1 MLGDFAPLR
10 SRFAARL
17 RAGCQA
23 WQGFAAIRAAAG
35 RALQGRSA
43 RLGAAGQALH
53 SLAELLW
60 DGLLS
65 TIRPTRLAG
74 HRLGRRWAL
83 LGLPPLLAAA
93 GLGFWLTAS
102 GVAPNLLPLADL
114 ESDLPAH
121 HLAVLQPVPTETVEA
136 QMATLSMARKVVIR
150 RGDTLMKLLIDA
162 GIERPEAANAIEAMR
177 EVFRPRDLRPG
188 QAMHLAFAP
197 EQDMSGRGGE
207 PPLRLVSLTLQSR
220 PDQDIRVVRA
230 EGDGGFVAEAI
241 ERPLTLE
248 VTGSAGIIESS
259 LFTAGL
265 HSGVPAP
272 VMIEVIRAFS
282 FDVDFQ
288 REVRKAD
295 DFELLFES
303 HYDEDGALAK
313 LGSVLYAALTLS
325 GRRLELYRFTPES
338 GVTDYFDSKGRSV
351 RKALLRTPVDGARLS
366 SGYGPRKHPILG
378 YTKMHR
384 GLDFAAPR
392 GTPIYAA
399 GDGIVERV
407 GRYGSYG
414 KYLRIRHNGTYK
426 TAYAHLNRFAKSL
439 KKGARVKQGQ
449 IVGYVG
455 STGRSTGPHLHYEV
469 IANGR
474 QINPRKIKLPSGEQ
488 LKGADLKDFQAFRA
502 RIQGLRRERPAQP
515 QLVKATC
522 QAEPIERPSALDSEE
537 PQLQSC

>member
-1 MLGDFAPLR
+1 MY
-10 SRFAARL
+10 
-17 RAGCQA
+17 
-23 WQGFAAIRAAAG
+23 QGLT
-35 RALQGRSA
+35 ALC
-43 RLGAAGQALH
+43 GAAGQRLQGFSGRLRAVGPALQGL
-53 SLAELLW
+53 S
-60 DGLLS
+60 GLLGAGL
-65 TIRPTRLAG
+65 PTRRAAR
-74 HRLGRRWAL
+74 RLGHGWAL
-83 LGLPPLLAAA
+83 LGLPLLFAIG
-93 GLGFWLTAS
+93 GLGFWLSSPGA
-102 GVAPNLLPLADL
+102 APDLRPLADL

-136 QMATLSMARKVVIR
+136 QVAPLSMARKVVIR
-150 RGDTLMKLLIDA
+150 SGDTLMKLLIDA

-177 EVFRPRDLRPG
+177 QVFRPRDLRPG
-188 QAMHLAFAP
+188 QAMRLAFAP

-207 PPLRLVSLTLQSR
+207 PPLRLVSLTLQSS
-220 PDQDIRVVRA
+220 PEQDIRVVRA

-248 VTGSAGIIESS
+248 VTGGAGIIESS

-265 HSGVPAP
+265 RSGVPAP

-303 HYDEDGALAK
+303 HFDEDGALAK

-351 RKALLRTPVDGARLS
+351 RKALLRTPIDGARLS

-378 YTKMHR
+378 YNTMHR

-407 GRYGSYG
+407 GRYGAYG

-426 TAYAHLNRFAKSL
+426 TAYAHLSRFAKGL
-439 KKGARVKQGQ
+439 KKGSRVKQGQ

-469 IANGR
+469 LAKGR
-474 QINPRKIKLPSGEQ
+474 QINPKKIKLPSGEQ
-488 LKGADLKDFQAFRA
+488 LKGADLEAFEAFRD
-502 RIQGLRRERPAQP
+502 RIEGLRRERPTQP

-522 QAEPIERPSALDSEE
+522 EAEPLEISSKPDGEA
-537 PQLQSC
+537 PQLESC